1 MRRNGD
7 SVKHEMPS
15 HRRVTQIRIG
25 GFGGQG
31 VVLAGTLL
39 GHAAVRDGLW
49 VSGSNAYGA
58 QARGGAARSEVV
70 ISNGPIAFPHV
81 LRADIL
87 AVLSQGAYDAFSE
100 NLAEKNALVV
110 HDASLVVPR
119 ALGGVRQVPVQ
130 ATETA
135 VSELGNPQVANIVLL
150 GATVS
155 LSHVVSADAL
165 EQAVREQVDARFLDL
180 NLRALARGLTILED
194 KVQRGKGKGSR
205 DRFSL

>member
-1 MRRNGD
+1 MSAR
-7 SVKHEMPS
+7 PS
-15 HRRVTQIRIG
+15 QRRVTQIRIG

-70 ISNGPIAFPHV
+70 ISSGPISFPHV

-87 AVLSQGAYDAFSE
+87 AVLSQSAYDAFSG
-100 NLAEKNALVV
+100 NLAEQEAILL
-110 HDASLVVPR
+110 HDATRIVPR
-119 ALGGVRQVPVQ
+119 ALNGVRQIPVP

-150 GATVS
+150 GATVA
-155 LSHVVSADAL
+155 LTRVVSAGAL
-165 EQAVREQVDARFLDL
+165 EQAVRELVDARFLDL
-180 NLRALARGLTILED
+180 NLRALARGLAILEE
-194 KVQRGKGKGSR
+194 KSAGER
-205 DRFSL
+205 

>member
-1 MRRNGD
+1 ME
-7 SVKHEMPS
+7 SVKNEMKEQ
-15 HRRVTQIRIG
+15 HQQLTQIRIG

-70 ISNGPIAFPHV
+70 ISNHPITFPHV

-87 AVLSQGAYDAFSE
+87 AVLSQSAYDVFSQ
-100 NLAEKNALVV
+100 NLAEQGAVV
-110 HDASLVVPR
+110 LHDASLVAPR
-119 ALGGVRQVPVQ
+119 ALDGVRNIPVP

-135 VSELGNPQVANIVLL
+135 VSELGNPQVCNIVLL
-150 GATVS
+150 GATIA
-155 LSHVVSADAL
+155 LTGVVTAGAL
-165 EQAVREQVDARFLDL
+165 EQAVREQVDPRFLDL
-180 NLRALARGLTILED
+180 NLRALERGLTILE
-194 KVQRGKGKGSR
+194 KKIG
-205 DRFSL
+205 

>member
-1 MRRNGD
+1 LSKR
-7 SVKHEMPS
+7 PPQ
-15 HRRVTQIRIG
+15 RRVTQIRIG

-70 ISNGPIAFPHV
+70 ISSNPISFPHV

-87 AVLSQGAYDAFSE
+87 AVLSQSAYDVFSQ
-100 NLAEKNALVV
+100 NLAEQGAVV
-110 HDASLVVPR
+110 LHDATLVAPR
-119 ALGGVRQVPVQ
+119 ALDGVRQIPVP

-135 VSELGNPQVANIVLL
+135 VSELGNSQVANIVLL
-150 GATVS
+150 GATV
-155 LSHVVSADAL
+155 LLTGVVSAEAL
-165 EQAVREQVDARFLDL
+165 EQTIREQVDPRFLDL
-180 NLRALARGLTILED
+180 NLRALARGLTIL
-194 KVQRGKGKGSR
+194 GKKQDEG
-205 DRFSL
+205 

>member
-1 MRRNGD
+1 MSKR
-7 SVKHEMPS
+7 PPQ
-15 HRRVTQIRIG
+15 RRVTQIRIG

-70 ISNGPIAFPHV
+70 ISSNPISFPHV

-87 AVLSQGAYDAFSE
+87 AVLSQSAYDVFSQ
-100 NLAEKNALVV
+100 NLAEQGAVV
-110 HDASLVVPR
+110 LHDATLVAPR
-119 ALGGVRQVPVQ
+119 ALDGVRQIPVP

-135 VSELGNPQVANIVLL
+135 VSEFGDSQVANIVLL
-150 GATVS
+150 GATV
-155 LSHVVSADAL
+155 LLTGVVSAEAL
-165 EQAVREQVDARFLDL
+165 EQTIREQVDPRFLDL
-180 NLRALARGLTILED
+180 NLRALARGLTIL
-194 KVQRGKGKGSR
+194 GKKQDEG
-205 DRFSL
+205 